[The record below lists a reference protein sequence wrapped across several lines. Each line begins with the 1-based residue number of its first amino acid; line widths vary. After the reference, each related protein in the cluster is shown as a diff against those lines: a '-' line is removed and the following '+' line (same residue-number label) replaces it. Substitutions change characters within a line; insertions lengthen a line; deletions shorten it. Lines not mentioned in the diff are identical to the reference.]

1 MRKKQNKD
9 IAKFKKK
16 FKNKNKFW
24 VVFIINFKMKQKIAI
39 SMGDANGI
47 SAEIIAKNLGK
58 KEKLSFLPVIFGDLS
73 IFQKWEKILK
83 KQKNYKEPYFDY
95 FFEKIAKKEIHF
107 AEIAKNTLFKPAVAT
122 KESGI
127 LSFACL
133 ETAIKETLTGKTK
146 ALVTAPIHKNSFA
159 LAKIPYKDH
168 TSALLKLTK
177 TKNYAMAF
185 CSNAYWLLLVTDH
198 IPLNLVASSLNSVMI
213 LEKITL
219 AWNMLLSLDKKNP
232 KIGICGFNPHAGEN
246 GILGSEEQEIILP
259 AIEKA
264 RKQGINISDPLPADT
279 IFYRAN
285 RLEFDLVIAMYHDQ
299 GLAPFKS
306 CFFEESAQV
315 TLGLPI
321 IRTSVSHGTA
331 YNIAGK
337 NIASELSLN
346 YSLKTAQK
354 LTKHF

>member
-1 MRKKQNKD
+1 
-9 IAKFKKK
+9 
-16 FKNKNKFW
+16 
-24 VVFIINFKMKQKIAI
+24 
-39 SMGDANGI
+39 MGDANGI
-47 SAEIIAKNLGK
+47 SAEIIAKTLGK
-58 KEKLSFLPVIFGDLS
+58 KKNLSFLPVVFGDLS

-95 FFEKIAKKEIHF
+95 FFEKIAKKEIFF
-107 AEIAKNTLFKPAVAT
+107 AEIRKNTLFQPAVAT

-133 ETAIKETLTGKTK
+133 EIAIKETLAGKTK

-168 TSALLKLTK
+168 TSVLLKHTK

-185 CSNAYWLLLVTDH
+185 CSNAYWLLLATDH
-198 IPLNLVASSLNSVMI
+198 IPLNLVASNLNSVMI
-213 LEKITL
+213 LEKINL
-219 AWNMLLSLDKKNP
+219 AWKLLLSLNKKNP
-232 KIGICGFNPHAGEN
+232 KIGICGLNPHAGEDKM
-246 GILGSEEQEIILP
+246 LGKEEQEIILP
-259 AIEKA
+259 AIEMA
-264 RKQGINISDPLPADT
+264 RKQKINISNPLPADT

-315 TLGLPI
+315 TLGIPI

-331 YNIAGK
+331 YEIAGK
-337 NIASELSLN
+337 NIACEMSLS
-346 YSLKTAQK
+346 YALKTAQN
-354 LTKHF
+354 LIHRF

>member
-1 MRKKQNKD
+1 
-9 IAKFKKK
+9 
-16 FKNKNKFW
+16 
-24 VVFIINFKMKQKIAI
+24 
-39 SMGDANGI
+39 MGDANGI

-83 KQKNYKEPYFDY
+83 KQKNYKEPYFDC

-107 AEIAKNTLFKPAVAT
+107 AEIAKNTLFQPAVAT

-168 TSALLKLTK
+168 TSVLLKHTK

-185 CSNAYWLLLVTDH
+185 CSNAYWLLLATDH
-198 IPLNLVASSLNSVMI
+198 IPLNLVASNLNSVMI

-219 AWNMLLSLDKKNP
+219 AWNLLLSLDKKNP
-232 KIGICGFNPHAGEN
+232 KIGICGLNPHAGED

-279 IFYRAN
+279 IFDRAFKK
-285 RLEFDLVIAMYHDQ
+285 EFDLVIAMYHDQ
-299 GLAPFKS
+299 GLPAFKS
-306 CFFEESAQV
+306 LFFENSAQV

-337 NIASELSLN
+337 NIACEMSLI
-346 YSLKTAQK
+346 YALKTADSLMK
-354 LTKHF
+354 N